1 MTGDVRGNGGAR
13 PRAGAFNFAPPA
25 GGSVYLEPTAKR
37 IRVMVDDV
45 TIADSVRASIMSETN
60 LQPVYYFPPDDVRA
74 EVLVPSERRTHCAK
88 KGDARY
94 YSIELGDR
102 LIENAAWTYP
112 EPIAGSPGFGGLIAF
127 YWDRVDR
134 WFEEDEEMFVHPRD
148 PYHRLDVLPSSRH
161 VRISLDGELLAE
173 SRNAIALF
181 ESTLPTRWY
190 LPREDVHAHLVP
202 VDTVTR
208 CGYKGAAGYYSVQ
221 LAGGGIAENLVWFY
235 AQPFDEARRIADRLC
250 FLNEQVDIEVDG
262 ELQARSATPWSRG
275 IRSEE

>member
-1 MTGDVRGNGGAR
+1 MGLMTGTGPLSRT
-13 PRAGAFNFAPPA
+13 PAGAFNFDPPA

-74 EVLVPSERRTHCAK
+74 DVLVPSERRTHCAK

-102 LIENAAWTYP
+102 LIKNAAWTYP

-181 ESTLPTRWY
+181 ESNLPTRWY

-221 LAGGGIAENLVWFY
+221 LAGGGIVENLVWSY
-235 AQPFDEARRIADRLC
+235 AQPFDEAQRIADRLC
-250 FLNEQVDIEVDG
+250 FLNERVDIELDG
-262 ELQARSATPWSRG
+262 ELQARPATAWSRG